1 MIDKKTQTLDNL
13 DFDQGEVLLID
24 KIFHV
29 SSFSVVG
36 RIKRILQIKKAGHA
50 GTLDPFATGLLIIC
64 TGKMT
69 KKINEFQDL
78 PKTYTG
84 TIKLGEK
91 TPSMDGE
98 TNSSVIAPFDHITY
112 EQIIEAKRKF
122 EGEIEQTPPMYSAI
136 KQNGKSLYKLARK
149 GREVHREPRKV
160 NVTKFEI
167 TDVDL
172 PDIKFEVECSKGTY
186 IRVLA
191 NDLGD
196 ELGCGAYL
204 SELRRTK
211 IGSYSVEDAL
221 LTDELKELREVDASI

>member
-172 PDIKFEVECSKGTY
+172 PDVKFEVECSKGTY